1 MRQASERRFV
11 AELLGTPLW
20 SAGPSQAYA
29 VGDLVLR
36 FGDRIGLHLVADEAP
51 AVVVERGPGVRD
63 KCSPGVFVLRGTLN
77 TDTQ

>member
-51 AVVVERGPGVRD
+51 AVVVERWAPARA
-63 KCSPGVFVLRGTLN
+63 K
-77 TDTQ
+77 